1 MKALLLIALLPLVA
15 RAQLTLFAL
24 NGTTQISVG
33 STYQIGQVPLN
44 TTFNVELQVY
54 NTGTAPVSVTVTTLA
69 GDGFTFEYP
78 PVVPY
83 VLPPQSAAAE
93 TIWVSFTPTS
103 TASFSA
109 NLQIGALSVI
119 LFGSGVT
126 APTLTSVAGCSGN
139 GAFNWGDVPVG
150 TSATC
155 TFSLQNLNPQP
166 VVVASVVV
174 NGLGFNGPV
183 GVTTPLTLEPN
194 QAASFAVSFTPLQP
208 ILYSGTLAIG
218 TESYALAGTGLPPPL
233 PAPVLTFDPGPFSS
247 GQQRV
252 LTMTLPSPAP
262 IAATGYVTLAFTPST
277 AVVADDSTIFFV
289 AGSVRT
295 LPWSVSAGATSVLL
309 NGQGSATFQTGT
321 TEGTITFT
329 VTSPQIPGGP
339 LTAPPIIIQ
348 GAQVIID
355 PSSTTASKEVL
366 GSLVITITG
375 ADNTYSTSAMSFSF
389 FDTSGSPIQSPPIT
403 GIAAAFK
410 SYYATVNGGGST
422 FVAQVTFPVV
432 GSVATIGAVTV
443 AITNAAGV
451 SNTGSLTFQ

>member
-1 MKALLLIALLPLVA
+1 MKALLLISLVPLAA
-15 RAQLTLFAL
+15 RAQLTLFAV

-44 TTFNVELQVY
+44 TTFNVEFQAY
-54 NTGTAPVSVTVTTLA
+54 DTATTSVSVAVTTLA
-69 GDGFTFEYP
+69 GEGFTFEYP

-83 VLPPQSAAAE
+83 VIPPDSAAAE

-109 NLQIGALSVI
+109 NLQIGSLSVI

-126 APTLTSVAGCSGN
+126 APTLISVAGCSGN

-150 TSATC
+150 SSATC
-155 TFSLQNLNPQP
+155 TFSLENPNPQP
-166 VVVASVVV
+166 VAVASIVV
-174 NGLGFNGPV
+174 NGLGFSGPV
-183 GVTTPLTLEPN
+183 GVTTPMTLEPN
-194 QAASFAVSFTPLQP
+194 QAASFAVSFTPLQA

-218 TESYALAGTGLPPPL
+218 AESYALGGTGLPPPL
-233 PAPVLTFDPGPFSS
+233 PSPVLTFDPGAFLS

-252 LTMTLPSPAP
+252 LTMTLPSPAL

-295 LPWSVSAGATSVLL
+295 LPWSVSAGATAVLL

-321 TEGTITFT
+321 TEGTLTFT
-329 VTSPQIPGGP
+329 VTSPEIPGSP
-339 LTAPPIIIQ
+339 LTAPPITIP
-348 GAQVIID
+348 GAPVIID
-355 PSSTTASKEVL
+355 SATASKEVI
-366 GSLVITITG
+366 GSLVLTING
-375 ADNTYSTSAMSFSF
+375 ADNTYSTSSMSFSF
-389 FDTSGSPIQSPPIT
+389 FDTSGNPIGGAES
-403 GIAAAFK
+403 ANFASAFK
-410 SYYATVNGGGST
+410 SYYATVNAGGST